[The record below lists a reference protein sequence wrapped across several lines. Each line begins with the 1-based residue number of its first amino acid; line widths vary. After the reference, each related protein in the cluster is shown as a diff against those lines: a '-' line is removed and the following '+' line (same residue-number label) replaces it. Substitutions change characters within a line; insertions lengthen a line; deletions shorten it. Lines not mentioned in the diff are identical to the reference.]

1 MRIKGL
7 FTENLKIS
15 LKSIRA
21 NLMRTT
27 ITVLIISFGIMAL
40 VGILTAIDSIK
51 NSINNQFAR
60 MGANTFSITS
70 RPIHFHHEGHSRVKN
85 FDNITYFQARS
96 FKEEYKFPAVVSITT
111 NATGIATLKYHSKKT
126 NPNVRVLG
134 TDENYAFTSG
144 YEISRGRNFSEEEIQ
159 SSRHVTV
166 VGSEI
171 IKNLFEP
178 GENPIDQVISIGSG
192 KYEIIGVFKEKGS
205 TMGGMGD
212 RFCLLPFTN
221 VREYFP
227 LPNRNFTISVTPHDG
242 KLLDIAIGEAEGI
255 FRVIRKLNIK
265 DDSDFSIE
273 KSDNLANMLIENLKY
288 VTIAATIIGIITLF
302 GAAIGLMNIM
312 LVSVTERTQE
322 IGIRKAI
329 GAKAQ
334 LIKQQFLIE
343 AIMIGQM
350 GGFLGIILG
359 ILIGNFVSFLTH
371 SAFIIPWFWILGGA
385 VLCFFVGLA
394 SGYFPAVKASRLD
407 PIESLRYE

>member
-1 MRIKGL
+1 
-7 FTENLKIS
+7 
-15 LKSIRA
+15 
-21 NLMRTT
+21 MRTT

-70 RPIHFHHEGHSRVKN
+70 RPIHFHHEGHSRIKN
-85 FDNITYFQARS
+85 FDNITFFQARS
-96 FKEEYKFPAVVSITT
+96 FKEEYKFPAIVSITT
-111 NATGIATLKYHSKKT
+111 NATGIATIKYRSKKT
-126 NPNVRVLG
+126 NPNVRVMG

-144 YEISRGRNFSEEEIQ
+144 YEISQGRNFSEDEIKF
-159 SSRHVTV
+159 SRHVTV

-171 IKNLFEP
+171 IKNLFEH
-178 GENPIDQVISIGSG
+178 GENPIDQVISIGNG
-192 KYEIIGVFKEKGS
+192 KYKIIGVFKEKGS

-273 KSDNLANMLIENLKY
+273 KSDSLANMLIENLKY

-385 VLCFFVGLA
+385 VVCFFVGLA
-394 SGYFPAVKASRLD
+394 SGYFPAMKASRLD